1 MQPARPVTWVSRK
14 IKKRSETM
22 TVLKQIEIDKI
33 VGFKQETVRSDWNLE
48 PPAMTREE
56 LDSIIQAFRTGKVS
70 AERKNG

>member
-1 MQPARPVTWVSRK
+1 
-14 IKKRSETM
+14 M